1 MRLGSR
7 KKRGLSPPFF
17 GSIKQSK
24 GDKMSNLAV
33 KYDNKMNLLA
43 FKDLEKI
50 EANLFFSIVARLKE
64 KETESVT
71 LNFSEITEFL
81 DKNLTTK
88 ELAKI
93 LDRGV
98 GKIVQTA
105 IRWRIETETERKTIY
120 FTLFNEFEINDINK
134 TLKASISP
142 KFLYILNNF
151 NDGKFTMFE
160 LAEFSSLSSKYT
172 QTLYRLLKQFR
183 TTGYLTIKWADFVE
197 IMDIPKSYP
206 MGMIDKQILNPAIAE
221 LTQEADI
228 FNQNNPIFK
237 KLTYKKIRGTG
248 RGRPV
253 EKIEFYFMPETD
265 EPKEQKQNEKALQCI
280 AQDIKKEQMLKE
292 LKRSSQEQPKRID
305 PFTGKELTGLEPYRL
320 RNMRFKNQFG
330 EYDILKIQSIE
341 QEPSGKI
348 IVSVRNVDDNHTS
361 TMKFDS
367 LKHFENTFNLHKF

>member
-1 MRLGSR
+1 MA
-7 KKRGLSPPFF
+7 KLS
-17 GSIKQSK
+17 
-24 GDKMSNLAV
+24 V
-33 KYDNKMNLLA
+33 YYDNKMNLLA
-43 FKDLEKI
+43 FKNLDKV

-151 NDGKFTMFE
+151 ENGNFTMFE

-183 TTGYLTIKWADFVE
+183 TTGYLTIKWAEFIE
-197 IMDIPKSYP
+197 IMDIPTSYRARD
-206 MGMIDKQILNPAIAE
+206 IDKQILKPAIAE

-237 KLTYKKIRGTG
+237 KLIYKKIRGTG

-253 EKIEFYFMPETD
+253 ERIEFYFMPEID
-265 EPKEQKQNEKALQCI
+265 EPKEQKKNEKALQYI

-292 LKRSSQEQPKRID
+292 LKRSSQEPKKIN
-305 PFTGKELTGLEPYRL
+305 PLTGQEITGLEPYRL

-348 IVSVRNVDDNHTS
+348 IVTVRNVDDNHTS
-361 TMKFDS
+361 KMKFDN
-367 LKHFENTFNLHKF
+367 LKHFENTFNLHQM

>member
-7 KKRGLSPPFF
+7 QEQGRKSLPF

-43 FKDLEKI
+43 FKDLDKV
-50 EANLFFSIVARLKE
+50 EANLFFSIVARAKE
-64 KETESVT
+64 KGGEKIT
-71 LNFSEITEFL
+71 LSFIEIAEFL
-81 DKNLTTK
+81 EANYTNKQLREMIIK
-88 ELAKI
+88 
-93 LDRGV
+93 GV
-98 GKIVQTA
+98 GKVVRTA
-105 IRWRIETETERKTIY
+105 IKWENDEGIRI
-120 FTLFNEFEINDINK
+120 FTLFKEFLIPHNENYLTVSINE
-134 TLKASISP
+134 P
-142 KFLYILNNF
+142 FLFILNSFEN
-151 NDGKFTMFE
+151 GGFTAFE

-172 QTLYRLLKQFR
+172 QTIYRLLKQFKK
-183 TTGYLTIKWADFVE
+183 TGFRAIKWSDFLE
-197 IMDIPKSYP
+197 IMDIPKSYQ
-206 MGMIDKQILNPAIAE
+206 MCDIDKQILKPAIAE

-237 KLTYKKIRGTG
+237 KLTYKKIRGKG

-253 EKIEFYFMPETD
+253 EKIEFYFMPETN
-265 EPKEQKQNEKALQCI
+265 EPPKEQKKNEKALQYI

-292 LKRSSQEQPKRID
+292 LKRSSQEPKKIN
-305 PFTGKELTGLEPYRL
+305 PLTGQEITGLEPYRL
-320 RNMRFKNQFG
+320 RNMRFKNKFG

-348 IVSVRNVDDNHTS
+348 IVTVRNVDDNHIS

-367 LKHFENTFNLHKF
+367 LKHFENTFNLHQM

>member
-7 KKRGLSPPFF
+7 QEQGRKSLPF

-43 FKDLEKI
+43 FKDLDKV
-50 EANLFFSIVARLKE
+50 EANLFFSIVARAKE
-64 KETESVT
+64 KGGEKIT
-71 LNFSEITEFL
+71 LSFIEIAEFL
-81 DKNLTTK
+81 EANYTNKQLREMIIK
-88 ELAKI
+88 
-93 LDRGV
+93 GV
-98 GKIVQTA
+98 GKVVRTA
-105 IRWRIETETERKTIY
+105 IKWENDEGIRI
-120 FTLFNEFEINDINK
+120 FTLFKEFLIPHNENYLTVSINE
-134 TLKASISP
+134 P
-142 KFLYILNNF
+142 FLFILNSFEN
-151 NDGKFTMFE
+151 GGFTAFE

-172 QTLYRLLKQFR
+172 QTIYRLLKQFKK
-183 TTGYLTIKWADFVE
+183 TGFRAIKWSDFLE
-197 IMDIPKSYP
+197 IMDIPKSYQ
-206 MGMIDKQILNPAIAE
+206 MCDIDKQILKPAIAE

-237 KLTYKKIRGTG
+237 KLTYKKIRGKG

-253 EKIEFYFMPETD
+253 EKIEFYFMPEID
-265 EPKEQKQNEKALQCI
+265 EKEEQKKNEKALQYI

-292 LKRSSQEQPKRID
+292 LKRSSQEQPKKID
-305 PFTGKELTGLEPYRL
+305 PFTGKEITGLEPYRL
-320 RNMRFKNQFG
+320 RNMRFKNKFG

-348 IVSVRNVDDNHTS
+348 IISVKNVDDNHIS

-367 LKHFENTFNLHKF
+367 LKHFENTFNLHQM

>member
-7 KKRGLSPPFF
+7 QERGRKSPPF
-17 GSIKQSK
+17 GSKKQSK
-24 GDKMSNLAV
+24 GDKMAKLSV
-33 KYDNKMNLLA
+33 YYDNKMNLLA
-43 FKDLEKI
+43 FKNLDKV

-151 NDGKFTMFE
+151 ENGNFTMFE

-183 TTGYLTIKWADFVE
+183 TTGYLTIKWAEFIE
-197 IMDIPKSYP
+197 IMDIPTSYRARD
-206 MGMIDKQILNPAIAE
+206 IDKQILKPAIAE

-237 KLTYKKIRGTG
+237 KLIYKKIRGTG

-253 EKIEFYFMPETD
+253 ERIEFYFMPETD
-265 EPKEQKQNEKALQCI
+265 EPKEQKKNEKALQYI

-292 LKRSSQEQPKRID
+292 LKRSSQEPKKIN
-305 PFTGKELTGLEPYRL
+305 PLTGQEITGLEPYRL

-348 IVSVRNVDDNHTS
+348 IISVKNVDDNHTS

-367 LKHFENTFNLHKF
+367 LKHFENTFNLHQI

>member
-7 KKRGLSPPFF
+7 QERGRKSPPF

-24 GDKMSNLAV
+24 GDKMAKLSV
-33 KYDNKMNLLA
+33 YYDNKMNLLA
-43 FKDLEKI
+43 FKNLDKV
-50 EANLFFSIVARLKE
+50 EANLFFSIVARFNDKGAEKLK
-64 KETESVT
+64 
-71 LNFSEITEFL
+71 LNFSEIAEFIS
-81 DKNLTTK
+81 DSKYTSK
-88 ELAKI
+88 ELSKLI
-93 LDRGV
+93 NDGV
-98 GKIVQTA
+98 GKVVQSAIKWEMTPTKTA
-105 IRWRIETETERKTIY
+105 Y
-120 FTLFNEFEINDINK
+120 FTLFNEFLVDDENK
-134 TLKASISP
+134 TLEASINSR
-142 KFLYILNNF
+142 FLFMLNNF
-151 NDGKFTMFE
+151 KDGNFTMLE
-160 LAEFSSLSSKYT
+160 LAEFSSLKSKYT

-183 TTGYLTIKWADFVE
+183 FTGFRSIKWAEFIE
-197 IMDIPKSYP
+197 IMDIPTSYR
-206 MGMIDKQILNPAIAE
+206 MFDIERQILKPAIAE

-253 EKIEFYFMPETD
+253 ERIEFYFMPETD
-265 EPKEQKQNEKALQCI
+265 EPKEQKKNEKALQYI

-292 LKRSSQEQPKRID
+292 LKRSSQEPKKIN
-305 PFTGKELTGLEPYRL
+305 PLTGQEITGLEPYRL

-348 IVSVRNVDDNHTS
+348 IISVKNVDDNHIS

-367 LKHFENTFNLHKF
+367 LKHFENTFNLHQM